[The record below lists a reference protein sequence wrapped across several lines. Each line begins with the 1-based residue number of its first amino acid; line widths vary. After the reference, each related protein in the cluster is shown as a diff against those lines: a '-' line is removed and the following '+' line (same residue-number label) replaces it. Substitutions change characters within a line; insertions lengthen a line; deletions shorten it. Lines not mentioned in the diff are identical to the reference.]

1 VPSSATHQHV
11 QRMLDEIHQHY
22 NHHINLSVLAKVL
35 RRQSAYVGRLFRDEI
50 GLTVHEYV
58 TRARMVFG
66 ASQVRTG
73 VKIEAVSLDLG
84 YRSKKNFY
92 RQFRRRFGM
101 TPAAYRYDFDDSP
114 ARGSIQG
121 PRSSTTGDHRRDAPS
136 RSTLNDRAAGFTSAD
151 TQDRALAVAQQ
162 RRTMVRSLAGSCVAL
177 LVTDERG
184 QYVVATKAA
193 VALTGYS
200 VDELRGM
207 PADIL
212 FPDATGATPRCCLL
226 VVRPAPSGPATSV
239 LQTKSAGRIPV
250 HVTSVENLL
259 GRHQQLTLGH
269 SEGVRRSA

>member
-1 VPSSATHQHV
+1 MPSSATHEHV
-11 QRMLDEIHQHY
+11 QRMLDEIHQQY
-22 NHHINLSVLAKVL
+22 NHHITLSVLAKAL
-35 RRQSAYVGRLFRDEI
+35 RRQSAYLGRLFRDEI

-66 ASQVRTG
+66 ASQVRAG

-101 TPAAYRYDFDDSP
+101 TPEAYRHAFREAP
-114 ARGSIQG
+114 ARGTIQ
-121 PRSSTTGDHRRDAPS
+121 D
-136 RSTLNDRAAGFTSAD
+136 DRAARTASAD
-151 TQDRALAVAQQ
+151 TQDRASSAAKQ
-162 RRTMVRSLAGSCVAL
+162 RRLKMVRALAGSCVAL

-184 QYVVATKAA
+184 HYVVATKAA
-193 VALTGYS
+193 VVLTGYS

-212 FPDATGATPRCCLL
+212 FPDATGATPRCCLQ
-226 VVRPAPSGPATSV
+226 VVRPTQSGPGTRV

-259 GRHQQLTLGH
+259 GRHQHLTLEH
-269 SEGVRRSA
+269 SEGARQSP